1 MTKELKAS
9 KDDLRLLQ
17 KKYEELEEE
26 LAVKS
31 LEVKDY
37 KQKKILYDAT
47 EDLKS
52 EIAAQK
58 DEIAILSKDNKS
70 LKEELRSNN
79 RQIEDLER

>member
-1 MTKELKAS
+1 M
-9 KDDLRLLQ
+9 
-17 KKYEELEEE
+17 
-26 LAVKS
+26 
-31 LEVKDY
+31 KDY